1 MCKMFILTC
10 ISRKT
15 NQPNV
20 NKCHPRVYFTSSLH
34 LHPGAHVDELW
45 LLADFRATDEPE
57 HEVRLLLCHLQ
68 L

>member
-1 MCKMFILTC
+1 MFILTC
-10 ISRKT
+10 TSRKT

-20 NKCHPRVYFTSSLH
+20 NKCQHTVTSSLH

-57 HEVRLLLCHLQ
+57 HEVRLLFCHLQ